1 MKYGYTYII
10 SNKNRT
16 TLYIGVTSD
25 LQRRILEHKCGHG
38 SKFSARYKL
47 VDLVYYDEHPIIT
60 DAIAREKQLKR
71 WHKDWKWNLIRE
83 QNPELIDLASD
94 WFTEKEV
101 REYCEAL
108 RDAESSSA

>member
-1 MKYGYTYII
+1 M
-10 SNKNRT
+10 
-16 TLYIGVTSD
+16 
-25 LQRRILEHKCGHG
+25 
-38 SKFSARYKL
+38 
-47 VDLVYYDEHPIIT
+47 
-60 DAIAREKQLKR
+60 QLKR
-71 WHKDWKWNLIRE
+71 CHKDWKWNLIRE